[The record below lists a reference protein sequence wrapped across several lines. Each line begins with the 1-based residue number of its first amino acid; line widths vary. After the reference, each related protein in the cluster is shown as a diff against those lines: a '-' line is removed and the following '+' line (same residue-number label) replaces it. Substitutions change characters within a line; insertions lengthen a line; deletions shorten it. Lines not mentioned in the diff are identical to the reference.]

1 MVELPLSCPFLTK
14 CLHIGLSVRTP
25 SQVTKNKEN
34 GAFLEQCYLSKD
46 SGKSTLKTDCISKDF
61 SVMIISPS
69 MSKNRDLYFRIKRLC
84 VPATWNF
91 KLFVSLP
98 LQLAHERGKTQISLK
113 REFIC
118 KVWGIR
124 AFSCSWVNFWSVDW
138 FTWNE
143 MYN

>member
-1 MVELPLSCPFLTK
+1 MVELPMSCPCLTE
-14 CLHIGLSVRTP
+14 CLHVGLSVGTP

-34 GAFLEQCYLSKD
+34 GAFLEQCCLTKNF
-46 SGKSTLKTDCISKDF
+46 GKSTLRTDCISKAF

-69 MSKNRDLYFRIKRLC
+69 MSKNRDLYVRIKRLC

-91 KLFVSLP
+91 KRFMSLP
-98 LQLAHERGKTQISLK
+98 LQLAHERGKTHTSLK

-118 KVWGIR
+118 NVWGRR
-124 AFSCSWVNFWSVDW
+124 ASSCSWVNFWSVDW
-138 FTWNE
+138 FMWNE